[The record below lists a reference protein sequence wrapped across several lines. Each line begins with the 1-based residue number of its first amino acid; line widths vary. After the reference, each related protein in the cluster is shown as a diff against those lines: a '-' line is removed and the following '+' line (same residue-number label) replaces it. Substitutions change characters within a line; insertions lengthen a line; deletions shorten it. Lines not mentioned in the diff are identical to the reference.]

1 MDILKLKSKLEEA
14 SSEEKSA
21 QMGAYMRDLFK
32 YYGVQKTELREI
44 SKVFVRENKNVLD
57 WDIVF
62 KLWNEDERELHYV
75 AMDYLK
81 LRQKL
86 MIEEDFENLYNLI
99 TTKSWWDTVDELSN
113 NVGHLVL
120 NTNHG
125 KDIILKWSTDE
136 NFWVRRT
143 AIICHRKS
151 KDEMDTEL
159 FEKIIL
165 NNLGSDEFFI
175 NKAIGWALRDYSKVN
190 REWVANF
197 IEKHKN
203 KLSTLSIK
211 EGSKYI

>member
-21 QMGAYMRDLFK
+21 QMAAYMRDLFK

-62 KLWNEDERELHYV
+62 KLWSEDERELHYV

-86 MIEEDFENLYNLI
+86 MTEEDFEHLYNLI

-120 NTNHG
+120 NTNRG

-136 NFWVRRT
+136 NF
-143 AIICHRKS
+143 
-151 KDEMDTEL
+151 
-159 FEKIIL
+159 
-165 NNLGSDEFFI
+165 
-175 NKAIGWALRDYSKVN
+175 
-190 REWVANF
+190 
-197 IEKHKN
+197 
-203 KLSTLSIK
+203 
-211 EGSKYI
+211 